1 MIAFFLNL
9 HIYREVLSMTD
20 RNKHKLLKD
29 VIKIE
34 YEVEYLL
41 AESYGNKLTMFES
54 NGYSRLVF
62 ENKDQKIMDIINHI
76 VLDDWSLDFSIK
88 RLRDFLYKLKT
99 YQVSEDGIRMVSSFL
114 LLLENKRDN
123 RRETKRGT
131 V

>member
-1 MIAFFLNL
+1 
-9 HIYREVLSMTD
+9 MTD

-54 NGYSRLVF
+54 NGYSRLIF
-62 ENKDQKIMDIINHI
+62 KNKDQKIVGINNHI
-76 VLDDWSLDFSIK
+76 VLDDWSLDFTIK
-88 RLRDFLYKLKT
+88 HLRDFLYKLKT
-99 YQVSEDGIRMVSSFL
+99 YQVSDDGIRMVNSFL

-123 RRETKRGT
+123 KRENKRETKRGN